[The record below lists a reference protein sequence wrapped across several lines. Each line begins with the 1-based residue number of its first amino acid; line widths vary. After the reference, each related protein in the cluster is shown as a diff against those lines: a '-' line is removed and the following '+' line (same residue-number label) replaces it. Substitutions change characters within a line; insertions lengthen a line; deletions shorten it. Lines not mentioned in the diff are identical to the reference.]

1 MKTTHDDTYTGQGN
15 LLHHDKYK
23 KRLEGETFASEWQS
37 SMESAAHNDRI
48 NRFHG
53 KGGNGHAAEQA
64 NDLLDKLSGKNARI
78 LGDDNAKD
86 GADRLVNGMKIQSK
100 YYKSASGSINAA
112 FQDNGKGTYRYI
124 DSNGNPMQ
132 VEVPSDQYEEAVRQ
146 MEKKIAEGQVPG
158 VTDPKDAR
166 KIVRKGRV
174 TYQTACNIAKAGTI
188 DSLLFDAAHGTVI
201 AANAFGISAVI
212 VFAKAQWDGKDVS
225 ESIDAAVCAGLQA
238 GGVAFATS
246 VLSAQLT
253 RTALNNAMMAPSI
266 AIVKALPS
274 NVRQTLVNA
283 LRNGP
288 SIYGNAATK
297 NLAKLMRSNII
308 AQAVVLT
315 VLSAGDITN
324 FFRGRI
330 SGKQLFKDV
339 SILVGGMGG
348 AAATGAVGGSLFGP
362 VGSIAGAMIGGALTS
377 TQMHKLMDHFIE
389 DDAVALVDIIRKR
402 LIVLAQQYLLTE
414 EELDLVV
421 EALKEALVQEK
432 LLEMYASDD
441 REAFADAMLK
451 AGIEETIRW
460 RATIRMPSTELMMQG
475 LGRVLSDDWHGIGE
489 QPKVDAVAVGKRLLG
504 RNVPKKA
511 AQKAWYVTKQ
521 MNSISSAQEQSLLG
535 MKQSEE
541 QYARQ
546 CREQQKRLQY
556 YKNEFMKHI

>member
-15 LLHHDKYK
+15 LLQHAKYK
-23 KRLEGETFASEWQS
+23 KRLAEEKFASEWQS

-64 NDLLDKLSGKNARI
+64 NDLLDTLSGKHAQI
-78 LGDDNAKD
+78 VGDNNAKD
-86 GADRLVNGMKIQSK
+86 GADRLVDGMKIQSK

-112 FQDNGKGTYRYI
+112 FQNNGKGTYRYI

-238 GGVAFATS
+238 GGIAFATS

-274 NVRQTLVNA
+274 SVRQTLVNA

-330 SGKQLFKDV
+330 SGRQLFKEV
-339 SILVGGMGG
+339 TTLASGLGG
-348 AAATGAVGGSLFGP
+348 AAIGGAVGGLLGP
-362 VGSIAGAMIGGALTS
+362 VGSIAGAMIGGALSS

-414 EELDLVV
+414 EELELVV
-421 EALKEALVQEK
+421 DALKEALVQEK
-432 LLEMYASDD
+432 LLEMYASND

-460 RATIRMPSTELMMQG
+460 RATIRMPSTELMIQG
-475 LGRVLSDDWHGIGE
+475 MGRVLSDGWHDIGE
-489 QPKVDAVAVGKRLLG
+489 QPKVDAVTVGKRLLG

-511 AQKAWYVTKQ
+511 AKRAWYVTKQ
-521 MNSISSAQEQSLLG
+521 MNSISSAQEQSLLE

-546 CREQQKRLQY
+546 CQEQQKRLQY
-556 YKNEFMKHI
+556 YKDECMKHI

>member
-15 LLHHDKYK
+15 LLQHDKYK
-23 KRLEGETFASEWQS
+23 KRLEGEKFASEWQS

-48 NRFHG
+48 NRFHAS
-53 KGGNGHAAEQA
+53 KGHGFAAEQA
-64 NDLLDKLSGKNARI
+64 NDLLDKLSGKNAQI

-86 GADRLVNGMKIQSK
+86 GADRLVDGMKIQSK
-100 YYKSASGSINAA
+100 YCQSAKESINAA
-112 FQDNGKGTYRYI
+112 FQNNGQGTYRYI

-238 GGVAFATS
+238 GGIAFATS

-266 AIVKALPS
+266 SIVKALPS

-330 SGKQLFKDV
+330 SGKQLFKEV
-339 SILVGGMGG
+339 TILASGLGG
-348 AAATGAVGGSLFGP
+348 AAIGGAVGGMLGP

-377 TQMHKLMDHFIE
+377 SQMHKLMDHFIE
-389 DDAVALVDIIRKR
+389 DDAVALVNIIRKR

-414 EELDLVV
+414 EELELVV
-421 EALKEALVQEK
+421 DALKEALVQEK

-441 REAFADAMLK
+441 REAFADTMLK

-460 RATIRMPSTELMMQG
+460 RATVQMPSTELMMQG
-475 LGRVLSDDWHGIGE
+475 MGRVLSDDWHGISE

-504 RNVPKKA
+504 RNVSKKA
-511 AQKAWYVTKQ
+511 AKKAWYVTKQ
-521 MNSISSAQEQSLLG
+521 MNSISSAQEQSLLE

-541 QYARQ
+541 QYAQQ
-546 CREQQKRLQY
+546 CQEQQKRLQY
-556 YKNEFMKHI
+556 YKDECMKHI